1 MASDA
6 AADADQVRRPRG
18 GDQPVSFA
26 ELFFDLVYVVGVTQL
41 SARLTG
47 DLTWGGAFECLV
59 LLLALWWAW
68 VSTAWFTNAFDPDQ
82 RPVRAVLIAVM
93 LASLVMTAAVPE
105 AFGDR
110 GTWFA
115 GAYVAIQVGRTLY
128 GVAALH
134 RRHDPDDDTLRR
146 DQERVLVWAVLAA
159 VPWLVGGLVSGPARM
174 ALWLLALAI
183 DYAAPAAGFRV
194 PGLGRSATTDWE
206 IEGQHLAERCQL
218 FLIVAFGESILAT
231 GATFADEEPTAMT
244 VASLAVAFGGN
255 VALWWIYFDR
265 AAEQAADTM
274 ARHHD
279 PGRLG
284 RAAYVYLHLPMVAG
298 VLVTAVGDKLAV
310 SNPTGT
316 TAAATAA
323 TVLGGPALFVA
334 GHALFKW
341 VLFGLVSTPRLLGVA
356 ALAALVPAAAVVTP
370 LTLSLLATLLL
381 VGVAAWDVVCPPT
394 LGQPPELARDGW
406 PALTNRAGAPR
417 GEGGA
422 DLDAADV
429 SVSLAHA

>member
-1 MASDA
+1 
-6 AADADQVRRPRG
+6 
-18 GDQPVSFA
+18 
-26 ELFFDLVYVVGVTQL
+26 
-41 SARLTG
+41 
-47 DLTWGGAFECLV
+47 
-59 LLLALWWAW
+59 
-68 VSTAWFTNAFDPDQ
+68 
-82 RPVRAVLIAVM
+82 
-93 LASLVMTAAVPE
+93 
-105 AFGDR
+105 
-110 GTWFA
+110 
-115 GAYVAIQVGRTLY
+115 
-128 GVAALH
+128 
-134 RRHDPDDDTLRR
+134 
-146 DQERVLVWAVLAA
+146 
-159 VPWLVGGLVSGPARM
+159 
-174 ALWLLALAI
+174 
-183 DYAAPAAGFRV
+183 
-194 PGLGRSATTDWE
+194 
-206 IEGQHLAERCQL
+206 
-218 FLIVAFGESILAT
+218 
-231 GATFADEEPTAMT
+231 MT

-310 SNPTGT
+310 SSPTGT